1 MLFFLFTFGL
11 YFYLFEADRVE
22 QADEVDITDIP
33 ISLHGSSHVTRPH
46 TLELEIDEELA
57 DTAPLLLSTSAGS
70 TDSSLL
76 QI

>member
-1 MLFFLFTFGL
+1 MFIFGF
-11 YFYLFEADRVE
+11 YFCFFEAGPVE

-33 ISLHGSSHVTRPH
+33 INYPGLHGSSHVTRPD

-70 TDSSLL
+70 NDSSLL
-76 QI
+76 QV